1 MTIDPILTAAEVAA
15 DLRCSKSQ
23 VYRLMNG
30 EVDGL
35 TILPHLPLGRRK
47 VVPRSA
53 LEKWKAHN
61 ISGSAILK
69 ADSERV
75 TVNAMH

>member
-1 MTIDPILTAAEVAA
+1 MNLDPILTAIEVAA

-30 EVDGL
+30 EVEGL
-35 TILPHLPLGRRK
+35 TVLPHLALGRKK

-53 LEKWKAHN
+53 LETWKQQN
-61 ISGSAILK
+61 ISGSAILG
-69 ADSERV
+69 ADSERI
-75 TVNAMH
+75 TVNEMH